1 MGLKPKGRVQVVEI
15 QLFALGK
22 KVMSPRG
29 HGKMAAS
36 ADNDGIES
44 SDAGLISSI
53 GRILIVLA
61 RPELSKWRPLMI
73 VAFALTVIAKL
84 FAVSAPLFFGDA
96 INALSD
102 GDSVFY
108 SVLMGMALWV
118 GARFLSTG
126 FPYLRDVLFAPI
138 SQDAMRV
145 VAVEAF
151 GHAQKLSLRFHLTR
165 RTGALNRMIERGAGA
180 IDFLIRFL
188 AFNIG
193 PTIIELVLASV
204 VLGVKFG
211 IGMSLIAVV
220 TVVVYVI
227 FTLSIT
233 EWRVRQRRVLNEEDT
248 ELRGRAVDSLTNFET
263 VKAFAAEERET
274 ERHNQSFLSY
284 NKSFVATA
292 RSLALLNAGQEFIM
306 NLGLFGVAGLGVWAA
321 INGGLKPGDVA
332 AVTLILMNLYRPLNI
347 LGWAWREI
355 KQGSVD
361 LEKLFGLM
369 DMVPEVADAPD
380 AKELKVEGGRVEF
393 KNAAFSH
400 DGRSAGL
407 EDVSFVAEA
416 GKKLAIVG
424 PSGSGK
430 STLLKLAFRFFDV
443 EKGQVLFDGQDLRS
457 VTQKSLREALGLV
470 PQEVVLFNTTIKENL
485 IYGAPDAS
493 QEEIEA
499 AADQAQLLDF
509 INGLPDKWETRVGE
523 RGLKLS
529 GGEKQRL
536 GIARAILKNPPVLVL
551 DEATSALDSTTEA
564 EVQHALELASKG
576 RTTLVVAHR
585 LSTIADADEIIV
597 LKDGHVA
604 EHGKHDDLLAFHGI
618 YAQMWERQSKGGEA
632 EGSIAAFKR
641 V

>member
-1 MGLKPKGRVQVVEI
+1 
-15 QLFALGK
+15 
-22 KVMSPRG
+22 MSPRG
-29 HGKMAAS
+29 HGKMAS
-36 ADNDGIES
+36 TADNDGIES
-44 SDAGLISSI
+44 ADASLVSSI
-53 GRILIVLA
+53 GRILKILA
-61 RPELSKWRPLMI
+61 RPELSKWRPMMAI
-73 VAFALTVIAKL
+73 AFVLTVTSKL
-84 FAVSAPLFFGDA
+84 FAVAAPVFFGDA
-96 INALSD
+96 INALTE
-102 GDSVFY
+102 GETVFA
-108 SVLMGMALWV
+108 LIFMGVALWV

-138 SQDAMRV
+138 SQDAQRLI
-145 VAVEAF
+145 AVEAF
-151 GHAQKLSLRFHLTR
+151 GHAQNLSLKFHLTR

-193 PTIIELVLASV
+193 PTFIELILASA
-204 VLGVKFG
+204 VLSIKYGV
-211 IGMSLIAVV
+211 GMAVV
-220 TVVVYVI
+220 AIATIMVYVV
-227 FTLSIT
+227 FTLAIT
-233 EWRVRQRRVLNEEDT
+233 EWRVKQRRVLNEEDT

-274 ERHNQSFLSY
+274 ERHNKSFESY
-284 NKSFVATA
+284 NKSYVATA

-306 NLGLFGVAGLGVWAA
+306 NLGLLGVAGLAVWSAMQ
-321 INGGLKPGDVA
+321 GDLKPGDVA

-380 AKELKVEGGRVEF
+380 AKELEVKGGRFEF
-393 KNAAFSH
+393 KDVAFFH
-400 DGRSAGL
+400 DGRTAGL
-407 EDVSFVAEA
+407 DGVSFTAEA

-443 EKGQVLFDGQDLRS
+443 ERGQILFDGQNLKS
-457 VTQKSLREALGLV
+457 VTQKSLRESLGLV
-470 PQEVVLFNTTIKENL
+470 PQEVVLFNTTIRENI
-485 IYGAPDAS
+485 IYGAPEAS
-493 QEEIEA
+493 QEQIEHA
-499 AADQAQLLDF
+499 AEQAQLLTF
-509 INGLPDKWETRVGE
+509 INGLPDKWDTRVGE

-536 GIARAILKNPPVLVL
+536 GIARAILKDPSVLVL

-564 EVQHALELASKG
+564 EVQHALDIASKG

-597 LKDGHVA
+597 LKDGKVEERGSH
-604 EHGKHDDLLAFHGI
+604 EDLLAIDGV
-618 YAQMWERQSKGGEA
+618 YADMWERQSKINQEA
-632 EGSIAAFKR
+632 LSQLLAAKQS
-641 V
+641 

>member
-1 MGLKPKGRVQVVEI
+1 
-15 QLFALGK
+15 
-22 KVMSPRG
+22 MSPRG
-29 HGKMAAS
+29 HGKLAAT
-36 ADNDGIES
+36 ADTDGIES
-44 SDAGLISSI
+44 SDAGLVASI
-53 GRILIVLA
+53 GRILKILA
-61 RPELSKWRPLMI
+61 RPELSKWRPMMVLAI
-73 VAFALTVIAKL
+73 LLTITAKL

-96 INALSD
+96 INALSED
-102 GDSVFY
+102 QPILLP
-108 SVLMGMALWV
+108 VLIGIGLWV

-126 FPYLRDVLFAPI
+126 FPYLRDVFFAPI

-151 GHAQKLSLRFHLTR
+151 GHAQKLSYRFHLTR
-165 RTGALNRMIERGAGA
+165 RTGALNRMIERGSGA

-193 PTIIELVLASV
+193 PTMIELTLASI

-211 IGMSLIAVV
+211 IGMSIIAIV
-220 TVVVYVI
+220 TVICYVV
-227 FTLSIT
+227 FTLAIT
-233 EWRVRQRRVLNEEDT
+233 EWRVKQRRVLNEEDT
-248 ELRGRAVDSLTNFET
+248 ELRGGMVDSLTNFET
-263 VKAFAAEERET
+263 VKAFAAEDRET
-274 ERHNQSFLSY
+274 ERHNESFLTY
-284 NKSFVATA
+284 NKTFVSTA

-321 INGGLKPGDVA
+321 IEGGLKPGDVA

-369 DMVPEVADAPD
+369 DMKPEVADAPD
-380 AKELKVEGGRVEF
+380 AKELDVQGGRVEF
-393 KNAAFSH
+393 KNVAFSH
-400 DGRSAGL
+400 DSRASGL

-430 STLLKLAFRFFDV
+430 STLLKMAFRFYDV
-443 EKGQVLFDGQDLRS
+443 EKGAILLDGQDLRS
-457 VTQKSLREALGLV
+457 VTQKSLRESLGLV
-470 PQEVVLFNTTIKENL
+470 PQEVVLFNSTIKDNL

-493 QEEIEA
+493 LEEIEA

-509 INGLPDKWETRVGE
+509 VNGLPDKWDTRVGE

-564 EVQHALELASKG
+564 EVQKALDFASKG

-597 LKDGHVA
+597 LKEGVVA
-604 EHGKHDDLLAFHGI
+604 EQGRHEDLLAKNGI
-618 YAQMWERQSKGGEA
+618 YSEMWERQSKGGDEKVV
-632 EGSIAAFKR
+632 EEKIA
-641 V
+641 

>member
-1 MGLKPKGRVQVVEI
+1 
-15 QLFALGK
+15 
-22 KVMSPRG
+22 MSPRG
-29 HGKMAAS
+29 HGKLAAT
-36 ADNDGIES
+36 ADTDGIES
-44 SDAGLISSI
+44 SDAGLVASI
-53 GRILIVLA
+53 GRILKILA
-61 RPELSKWRPLMI
+61 RPELSKWRPMMVLAI
-73 VAFALTVIAKL
+73 LLTITAKL

-96 INALSD
+96 INALSED
-102 GDSVFY
+102 QPILLP
-108 SVLMGMALWV
+108 VLIGIGLWV

-126 FPYLRDVLFAPI
+126 FPYLRDVFFAPI

-151 GHAQKLSLRFHLTR
+151 GHAQKLSYRFHLTR
-165 RTGALNRMIERGAGA
+165 RTGALNRMIERGSGA

-193 PTIIELVLASV
+193 PTMIELTLASI

-211 IGMSLIAVV
+211 IGMSIIAIV
-220 TVVVYVI
+220 TVICYVV
-227 FTLSIT
+227 FTLAIT
-233 EWRVRQRRVLNEEDT
+233 EWRVKQRRVLNEEDT
-248 ELRGRAVDSLTNFET
+248 ELRGGMVDSLTNFET
-263 VKAFAAEERET
+263 VKAFAAEDRET
-274 ERHNQSFLSY
+274 ERHNESFLTY
-284 NKSFVATA
+284 NKTFVSTA

-321 INGGLKPGDVA
+321 IEGGLKPGDVA

-369 DMVPEVADAPD
+369 DMKPEVADAPD
-380 AKELKVEGGRVEF
+380 AKELDVQGGRVEF
-393 KNAAFSH
+393 KNVAFSH
-400 DGRSAGL
+400 DSRASGL

-430 STLLKLAFRFFDV
+430 STLLKMAFRFYDV
-443 EKGQVLFDGQDLRS
+443 EKGEILLDGQDLRS
-457 VTQKSLREALGLV
+457 VTQKSLRESLGLV
-470 PQEVVLFNTTIKENL
+470 PQEVVLFNSTIKDNL
-485 IYGAPDAS
+485 IYGAPDATL
-493 QEEIEA
+493 EEIEA

-509 INGLPDKWETRVGE
+509 VNGLPDKWDTRVGE

-564 EVQHALELASKG
+564 EVQKALDFASKG

-597 LKDGHVA
+597 LKEGVVA
-604 EHGKHDDLLAFHGI
+604 EQGRHEDLLAQDGI
-618 YAQMWERQSKGGEA
+618 YSEMWERQSKGGDEKVV
-632 EGSIAAFKR
+632 EDKIA
-641 V
+641 

>member
-1 MGLKPKGRVQVVEI
+1 
-15 QLFALGK
+15 
-22 KVMSPRG
+22 MSPRG
-29 HGKMAAS
+29 HGKMAS
-36 ADNDGIES
+36 TADNDGIES
-44 SDAGLISSI
+44 ADASLVSSI
-53 GRILIVLA
+53 GRILKILA
-61 RPELSKWRPLMI
+61 RPELSKWRPMMAI
-73 VAFALTVIAKL
+73 AFILTVTSKL
-84 FAVSAPLFFGDA
+84 FAVAAPVFFGDA
-96 INALSD
+96 INALTE
-102 GDSVFY
+102 GEAAFA
-108 SVLMGMALWV
+108 LIFMGVALWV

-138 SQDAMRV
+138 SQDALRLL
-145 VAVEAF
+145 AVEAF

-165 RTGALNRMIERGAGA
+165 RTGALNRMIERGSGA

-193 PTIIELVLASV
+193 PTFIELILASAVLSIKYGVGMAIVAIATIMIYV
-204 VLGVKFG
+204 V
-211 IGMSLIAVV
+211 
-220 TVVVYVI
+220 
-227 FTLSIT
+227 FTLAIT
-233 EWRVRQRRVLNEEDT
+233 EWRVKQRRVLNEEDT

-274 ERHNQSFLSY
+274 ERHNKSFESY
-284 NKSFVATA
+284 NKSYVATA

-306 NLGLFGVAGLGVWAA
+306 NLGLLGVAGLAVWSAMQ
-321 INGGLKPGDVA
+321 GDLKPGDVA

-380 AKELKVEGGRVEF
+380 AKELEVKGGRFEF
-393 KNAAFSH
+393 KDVAFFH
-400 DGRSAGL
+400 DGRTAGL
-407 EDVSFVAEA
+407 DGVSFTAEA

-443 EKGQVLFDGQDLRS
+443 ERGQILFDGQNLKS
-457 VTQKSLREALGLV
+457 VTQKSLRESLGLV
-470 PQEVVLFNTTIKENL
+470 PQEVVLFNTTIRENI

-493 QEEIEA
+493 QEQIEHA
-499 AADQAQLLDF
+499 AEQAQLLTF
-509 INGLPDKWETRVGE
+509 INGLPDKWNTRVGE

-536 GIARAILKNPPVLVL
+536 GIARAILKDPSVLVL

-564 EVQHALELASKG
+564 EVQHALDIASKG

-597 LKDGHVA
+597 LKDGKVEERGSH
-604 EHGKHDDLLAFHGI
+604 EDLLAINGV
-618 YAQMWERQSKGGEA
+618 YADMWERQSKINQEA
-632 EGSIAAFKR
+632 ISQLSAAKQS
-641 V
+641 